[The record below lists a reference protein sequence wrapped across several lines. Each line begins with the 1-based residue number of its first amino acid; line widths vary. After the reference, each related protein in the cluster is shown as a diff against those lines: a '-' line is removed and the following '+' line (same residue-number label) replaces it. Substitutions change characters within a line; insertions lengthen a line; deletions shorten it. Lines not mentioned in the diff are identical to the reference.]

1 MRGRASLS
9 HETHPRSPSTHSHSG
24 PCESR
29 IWPAETDSRAC
40 TNLGTV
46 GGLKRAL
53 TGGGTLKGSVIRKN
67 TTRKSSK
74 SSKGTQFDPQRGLL
88 ILASAKLTL
97 YSSPAGGS
105 SYPPAHAQNRDIS
118 FPINEHEP
126 HHHHHYATDHSMYHN
141 DGFHGKSAK
150 AENFF
155 GVFLS
160 LLRWKKKL
168 ILKTS
173 KGKHQDTELLMACPF
188 FRLDPFRYQRCL
200 GKYELRR
207 FSDVKQHLERCHS
220 PGHYYCDNCQQT
232 WTKEGPWNHHLK
244 NGCGG
249 EATAPDP
256 DKIPIDKLEFLKKLP
271 RGASDGEKYRMMWKE
286 FFPGEPPDPYLRD
299 IPTEATSQLRQI
311 QEPTLRHS
319 VLPALLRKHGVDLG
333 RKETQ
338 AFVEEILAEAYNL
351 NHSRPPAPVYR
362 QDPGRSSLPSSSAS
376 PQIGGGG
383 FIGNRQSLHQSPEE
397 LQQPFRQPKMK
408 PELSLDVDFA
418 SIPQHQPQSQ
428 PLMEPVSA
436 HSLVHSPTVSIGEG
450 FDHFDTTMSPAG
462 GFPQYSQHQPSV
474 DSYLSPTIPQP
485 MTTSFS
491 QMSQH
496 SQHSQH
502 YDNVS
507 PTTQNLPIIGGP
519 SHHSGPPSLIS
530 ENGAVSFNDW
540 SSLDAGPGPMKLDE
554 QQLMPFSMQP
564 PEPAPGIMVFP
575 PAVNYPQL
583 PEMSFPKCW
592 ACENNQGLQF
602 CTCES
607 PIPDRQMM

>member
-1 MRGRASLS
+1 MAPSLSRGPSIRGRQSLS
-9 HETHPRSPSTHSHSG
+9 HETNPRSPSAHSHHS
-24 PCESR
+24 PF
-29 IWPAETDSRAC
+29 
-40 TNLGTV
+40 
-46 GGLKRAL
+46 GGLKKAF
-53 TGGGTLKGSVIRKN
+53 TGGTLKGSVIRKN
-67 TTRKSSK
+67 TTRKGSK
-74 SSKGTQFDPQRGLL
+74 SSKGMQFDPQRALS
-88 ILASAKLTL
+88 ILAPAELTL
-97 YSSPAGGS
+97 YSSLAGGS
-105 SYPPAHAQNRDIS
+105 SHPSAHAQHRDIS

-126 HHHHHYATDHSMYHN
+126 HHNHYATGHSMHHN
-141 DGFHGKSAK
+141 DGFNGKSAK

-220 PGHYYCDNCQQT
+220 PGHYYCGNCQQT
-232 WTKEGPWNHHLK
+232 WTKEGPWNQHMK
-244 NGCGG
+244 NGWDC
-249 EATAPDP
+249 EPAPPDP

-271 RGASDGEKYRMMWKE
+271 RGASDAEKYRTMWKE

-333 RKETQ
+333 HKQTQ

-362 QDPGRSSLPSSSAS
+362 RDPGRPSLPSAS
-376 PQIGGGG
+376 PQLGGGS
-383 FIGNRQSLHQSPEE
+383 FISNSQPLHQSPEE
-397 LQQPFRQPKMK
+397 LQQPFQQTRIK
-408 PELSLDVDFA
+408 PELSLECDLA
-418 SIPQHQPQSQ
+418 SIQNHQPQPQS
-428 PLMEPVSA
+428 LMEPASA
-436 HSLVHSPTVSIGEG
+436 HSLVHSPAVSIGDG
-450 FDHFDTTMSPAG
+450 FDNFDTLDGTTMNPTG
-462 GFPQYSQHQPSV
+462 GFSQYRQHQPSV

-485 MTTSFS
+485 MATGFS
-491 QMSQH
+491 QM

-507 PTTQNLPIIGGP
+507 PTTVNLPIIGGP

-540 SSLDAGPGPMKLDE
+540 SSLDPGPGPMKLDE
-554 QQLMPFSMQP
+554 PQFTAFSMQP
-564 PEPAPGIMVFP
+564 PEPAPGIMVYT
-575 PAVNYPQL
+575 PAGQYQHL

-592 ACENNQGLQF
+592 ACENNQVQF
-602 CTCES
+602 CTCTS
-607 PIPDRQMM
+607 PIPDRQLM

>member
-1 MRGRASLS
+1 MAPSLSRGPSMRGRASLS

-24 PCESR
+24 PF
-29 IWPAETDSRAC
+29 
-40 TNLGTV
+40 

-67 TTRKSSK
+67 TTRKGSK
-74 SSKGTQFDPQRGLL
+74 SSK
-88 ILASAKLTL
+88 
-97 YSSPAGGS
+97 AGGS

-126 HHHHHYATDHSMYHN
+126 HHHHHYATDHSMHHN

-232 WTKEGPWNHHLK
+232 WTKEGPWNHHMK

-249 EATAPDP
+249 EAVAPDP

-362 QDPGRSSLPSSSAS
+362 QDPGRPSLPSSSAS

-383 FIGNRQSLHQSPEE
+383 FISNHQSLHQSPEE

-408 PELSLDVDFA
+408 PELSLECDFA

-428 PLMEPVSA
+428 PMMEPVSA
-436 HSLVHSPTVSIGEG
+436 HSLVHSPAVSIGEG
-450 FDHFDTTMSPAG
+450 FDTFDGTTMNPTFS
-462 GFPQYSQHQPSV
+462 QYSQHQPSV

-491 QMSQH
+491 QM

-530 ENGAVSFNDW
+530 ENGAVSFNLDDW

-554 QQLMPFSMQP
+554 PQLMPFSTQP
-564 PEPAPGIMVFP
+564 PDPTPGIMVFP